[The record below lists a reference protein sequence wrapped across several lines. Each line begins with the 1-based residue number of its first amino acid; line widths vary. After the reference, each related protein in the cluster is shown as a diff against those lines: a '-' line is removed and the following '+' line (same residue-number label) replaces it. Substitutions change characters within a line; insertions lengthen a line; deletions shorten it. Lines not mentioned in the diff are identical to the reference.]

1 MGEQVE
7 VLCLSSSTL
16 KAFFYGF
23 IVACAKKE
31 ALTEVDYV
39 SKGFMSN
46 QRIELFKKLN
56 GENNVKRRIASYKI
70 SLINNEINRL
80 SSTNILIWV

>member
-1 MGEQVE
+1 MLLTDDQVEITTIQKCIKIVYKCRTNTMGEQVE

-46 QRIELFKKLN
+46 QRIELFKKL
-56 GENNVKRRIASYKI
+56 
-70 SLINNEINRL
+70 LCHL
-80 SSTNILIWV
+80 P